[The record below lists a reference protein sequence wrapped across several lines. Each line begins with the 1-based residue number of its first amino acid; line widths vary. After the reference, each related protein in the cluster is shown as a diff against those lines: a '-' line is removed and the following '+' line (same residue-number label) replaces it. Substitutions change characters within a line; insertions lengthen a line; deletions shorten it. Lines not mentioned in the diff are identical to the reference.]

1 MVQLPEASG
10 IAETPGRT
18 TPAPGVTEWP
28 ANEREDAAHAIAYG
42 TKTKLAGAFKNQVD
56 LWPPRCITAAT
67 VGA

>member
-42 TKTKLAGAFKNQVD
+42 TPRKLQHGDIRPTQDGLGFAPV
-56 LWPPRCITAAT
+56 
-67 VGA
+67 